1 MICRS
6 DRLFLRLLPWI
17 DRLTA
22 PFLHATENSL
32 VNAAQASEHCSTQY
46 YIYIYICVQALSVL
60 AMVRLCGQYFPRLL
74 VVHVLLLNSAH
85 NYLLYASQRID
96 LYVT

>member
-1 MICRS
+1 MICRFG
-6 DRLFLRLLPWI
+6 RLFPRLLPWI

-32 VNAAQASEHCSTQY
+32 VNAAQASEHCITQY
-46 YIYIYICVQALSVL
+46 YYTFAVEALSVL
-60 AMVRLCGQYFPRLL
+60 AMVRLCGQYFPHLL

-85 NYLLYASQRID
+85 NYLLYASQRINP
-96 LYVT
+96 YAT